1 MKTIYDYWFM
11 QFEFPNEE
19 GKPYKSSGGKM
30 VWNEELKREIPEEW
44 ANGTL
49 EDLGEIVAG
58 GTPSTNHPEYYSENG
73 IAWITPNDLSNSND
87 KYITHGERDIS
98 EIGINNSSARLMPE
112 GTVLL
117 TSRAPIGYL
126 GIAANEVCTNQGF
139 KSIVPNGKFGSEFIY
154 YTVEKMIGYLKLLG
168 TGSTFT
174 EISKA
179 VVAKVKIVI
188 PEELIVK
195 RFEEMV
201 LDICAKRKIIEKENK
216 ELVALR
222 DFLLP
227 LLMNGQVSFK
237 SSYIEKNENL

>member
-1 MKTIYDYWFM
+1 M
-11 QFEFPNEE
+11 
-19 GKPYKSSGGKM
+19 
-30 VWNEELKREIPEEW
+30 
-44 ANGTL
+44 
-49 EDLGEIVAG
+49 
-58 GTPSTNHPEYYSENG
+58 
-73 IAWITPNDLSNSND
+73 SNSND

-98 EIGINNSSARLMPE
+98 EIGMNNSSARLMPE

-154 YTVEKMIGYLKLLG
+154 YTVEKMIGYLKSLG

-201 LDICAKRKIIEKENK
+201 LDICAKRKIIENENK
-216 ELVALR
+216 ELIALR